1 LLSQVIAAT
10 ERPRTRDS
18 LAADLRAL
26 GVEPG
31 QLVMLHVSMRS
42 LGFVVGGAETLL
54 DAALEALGPTGT
66 LMMPAHSGD
75 LSDPAD
81 WSNPPVPAAW
91 IDEVRA
97 TLPAYDPAR
106 TPTWGLGV
114 VPELF
119 RTWPG
124 VMRSAHPTV
133 SLAAHG
139 PLAAEIVATHPLD
152 DPHGEASPL
161 ARAYD
166 RNVKLLLLGVGWNR
180 ATLLHLA
187 ERRARPDAEP
197 ALSGAPIL
205 RDGRRIWQRYCD
217 YDSEPEQFARVGD
230 ALAGLIATGLVGS
243 ARAILADGRTAV
255 DAGARV
261 LG

>member
-1 LLSQVIAAT
+1 MPSQLIAAT
-10 ERPRTRDS
+10 DRPRTRDS
-18 LAADLRAL
+18 LAVDLSTL
-26 GVEPG
+26 GVASG

-42 LGFVVGGAETLL
+42 LGFVVGGAMTLL
-54 DAALEALGPTGT
+54 DAVLDVLGPTGT

-81 WSNPPVPAAW
+81 WSAPPVPTAW
-91 IDEVRA
+91 VDQVRA
-97 TLPAYDPAR
+97 TLPAFDPAR

-124 VMRSAHPTV
+124 VLRSAHPTV
-133 SLAAHG
+133 SLAAVG
-139 PLAAEIVATHPLD
+139 PLAAEIVSSHPLD

-166 RNVKLLLLGVGWNR
+166 RGVKLLLLGVGWNR

-197 ALSGAPIL
+197 VESGAPIL
-205 RDGRRIWQRYCD
+205 RDGRRVWQNYRD

-230 ALAGLIATGLVGS
+230 ALAGRVATGLVGS
-243 ARAILADGRTAV
+243 ARAILADGRTLV
-255 DAGARV
+255 DSGVRV

>member
-1 LLSQVIAAT
+1 LLSEIIAT
-10 ERPRTRDS
+10 TDRPRTRKS
-18 LAADLRAL
+18 LSAELAAL
-26 GVEPG
+26 GVAPG
-31 QLVMLHVSMRS
+31 QLVMVHVSMRS
-42 LGFVVGGAETLL
+42 LGFVVGGAVSLL
-54 DAALEALGPTGT
+54 DAMLDVLGPAGT

-75 LSDPAD
+75 LSDPAG
-81 WSNPPVPAAW
+81 WSAPPVPAAW
-91 IDEVRA
+91 VETVRA
-97 TLPAYDPAR
+97 AMPPFDPSR

-124 VMRSAHPTV
+124 VLRSAHPTV
-133 SLAAHG
+133 SIAAHG
-139 PLAAEIVATHPLD
+139 PLAAEILGTHPLD

-166 RNVKLLLLGVGWNR
+166 RDVKLLLLGVSWHR

-187 ERRARPDAEP
+187 ERRARPDAEATP
-197 ALSGAPIL
+197 AGAPML
-205 RDGRRIWQRYCD
+205 RDGRAVWQTYRD
-217 YDSEPEQFARVGD
+217 YDSDPERFGDVGD
-230 ALAGLIATGLVGS
+230 ALAGQLTIRQVGS

-255 DAGARV
+255 DMGVKV

>member
-1 LLSQVIAAT
+1 VLTGIIAT
-10 ERPRTRDS
+10 TDHPRTRASLSGD
-18 LAADLRAL
+18 LAAL
-26 GVEPG
+26 GLAAG

-42 LGFVVGGAETLL
+42 LGFVVGGAMTLL
-54 DAALEALGPTGT
+54 DAMLDVLGPTGT
-66 LMMPAHSGD
+66 LIMPAHSGD
-75 LSDPAD
+75 LSDPAG
-81 WSNPPVPAAW
+81 WSAPPVPAAW
-91 IDEVRA
+91 LDEVRA
-97 TLPAYDPAR
+97 TMPAFDPAR

-124 VMRSAHPTV
+124 VRRSGHPTV
-133 SLAAHG
+133 SLAANG
-139 PLAAEIVATHPLD
+139 PLAAEIVGTHPLD

-166 RNVKLLLLGVGWNR
+166 RGVKLLLLGVGWNR

-187 ERRARPDAEP
+187 ERRAYPDAEP
-197 ALSGAPIL
+197 IAAWAPVL
-205 RDGRRIWQRYCD
+205 LEGRRVWQTYRD
-217 YDSEPEQFARVGD
+217 YESEPERFADIGD
-230 ALAGLIATGLVGS
+230 ALAGQVTLGKVGS

-255 DAGARV
+255 DMGVRV